1 MQAWETLSG
10 RNTYFGKP
18 GSTAR
23 LVISD
28 MEYEERIRQKVQRR
42 RAKTYNENAPKA
54 KISDEELNDLLE
66 FNIKLTQELNE
77 AFPVGDGF
85 IEN

>member
-1 MQAWETLSG
+1 MQAWETLNG

-28 MEYEERIRQKVQRR
+28 MEYEERIRQKVQRK
-42 RAKTYNENAPKA
+42 RAKTYNENAPKS
-54 KISDEELNDLLE
+54 KISDKELDELLE

-85 IEN
+85 IED

>member
-1 MQAWETLSG
+1 MQAWETISG
-10 RNTYFGKP
+10 KKTHFGKP

-23 LVISD
+23 LVAAD
-28 MEYEERIRQKVQRR
+28 MEFEERIRQKVQRK
-42 RAKTYNENAPKA
+42 RAKTYNENAPKS
-54 KISDEELNDLLE
+54 KISDKELDELLE

-85 IEN
+85 IED

>member
-1 MQAWETLSG
+1 MQAWETISG

-28 MEYEERIRQKVQRR
+28 MEYEERIRQKVQRK
-42 RAKTYNENAPKA
+42 RAKTYNENAPKY
-54 KISDEELNDLLE
+54 KISDEELNNLLE